1 MSEVKIG
8 QVVRVRLSDH
18 TGSLGPWTFA
28 AVLELGRVHPIHG
41 REVKCLLDPEGP
53 HEAGGHSTVTRY
65 TGASRFDCTP
75 AVARDLP
82 LDVQYRLAGVF
93 ASLTTQSQAG
103 DASVTKQY
111 QAPDI
116 QTVCLRQ
123 TKRGKFNELKGKQ
136 LAAILEHPDVLAAIK
151 ESFAGAESTAL
162 EDAKRMLAA
171 ACQELDQERA
181 KNSELYG
188 KLTALTT
195 RHDALVQRYNLLEQR
210 KSTAPALIESV
221 VLKAAGEKRGF
232 VLWNPA
238 SSMPPKV
245 IYRSLEEAK
254 RIQEL
259 MANREKDQVFHI
271 MPIGPGLKIVKPVAA
286 QRVVC

>member
-1 MSEVKIG
+1 V
-8 QVVRVRLSDH
+8 
-18 TGSLGPWTFA
+18 
-28 AVLELGRVHPIHG
+28 
-41 REVKCLLDPEGP
+41 
-53 HEAGGHSTVTRY
+53 RY
-65 TGASRFDCTP
+65 TKASRFDHDTTGISE
-75 AVARDLP
+75 AVLARLG
-82 LDVQYRLAGVF
+82 AVF
-93 ASLTTQSQAG
+93 FSLTTQSQAG

-123 TKRGKFNELKGKQ
+123 TKHGKFNELKGKQ

-254 RIQEL
+254 RIQEH
-259 MANREKDQVFHI
+259 MASREAGQVFHI

-286 QRVVC
+286 QRIVL